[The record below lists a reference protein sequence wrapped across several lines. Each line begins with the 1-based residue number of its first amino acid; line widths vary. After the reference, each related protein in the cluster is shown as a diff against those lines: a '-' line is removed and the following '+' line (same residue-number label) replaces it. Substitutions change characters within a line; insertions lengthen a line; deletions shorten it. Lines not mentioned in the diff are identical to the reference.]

1 MNVAYLAYMNQYYLC
16 VQLIYRAKS
25 QLLHELCT
33 RQGQAYLF
41 MGLRFTMAQAN
52 LHISNMFRGNSRF
65 LICLGHNL
73 EFGASSMRPITHKMR
88 DCWQSSK

>member
-33 RQGQAYLF
+33 RQGQALF
-41 MGLRFTMAQAN
+41 KLSFRFRMVEGQIGTELISNQFRGS
-52 LHISNMFRGNSRF
+52 LGFLEISNMFRAQSRIWSIF
-65 LICLGHNL
+65 D
-73 EFGASSMRPITHKMR
+73 ATHV
-88 DCWQSSK
+88 